1 MHTTLL
7 LIQLLATGFMT
18 GLIWFVQVV
27 HYPLFAAVGSGE
39 FRQYEDQH
47 TRRTTLVVAPVM
59 LIEAMCTIA
68 LLITAPVGLMQ
79 SLAWLGAALLMVIW
93 ISTAMLQ
100 VPCHRVLSRGFE
112 ASIAQRLSV
121 SNWIRT
127 AGWSLRAVVAAL
139 MVVHVMPALVGPQ

>member
-1 MHTTLL
+1 MLTTLL

-27 HYPLFAAVGSGE
+27 HYPLFACVGSGQ
-39 FRQYEDQH
+39 FMQYEDQH

-59 LIEAMCTIA
+59 LIEAMSVIA
-68 LLITAPVGLMQ
+68 LVITAPAGAMQ
-79 SLAWLGAALLMVIW
+79 SLAWLGAALLLVIW
-93 ISTAMLQ
+93 ISTAALQ

-112 ASIAQRLSV
+112 AAVAQRLSV

-127 AGWSLRAVVAAL
+127 LGWSMRCVVSLL
-139 MVVHVMPALVGPQ
+139 MLLQMMQALVGPS